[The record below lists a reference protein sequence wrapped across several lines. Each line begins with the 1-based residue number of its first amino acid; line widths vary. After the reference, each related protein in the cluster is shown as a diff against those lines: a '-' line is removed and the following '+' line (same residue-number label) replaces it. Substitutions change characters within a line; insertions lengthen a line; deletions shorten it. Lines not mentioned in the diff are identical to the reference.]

1 MSGYIRKSMMN
12 SKTVE
17 WKFLLFGNIGRLCKF
32 LGNFNQAILPVHLV
46 VKQNKDNKFIDQ
58 MINK

>member
-17 WKFLLFGNIGRLCKF
+17 QKFLLFGNIGRLCKF
-32 LGNFNQAILPVHLV
+32 LGNFNQVILPVHLV